1 MRYKRNQ
8 VEKAISRVF
17 ETGSAKPSLGL
28 RTRLKRLLETDR
40 GLGRSKRSADP
51 KCANFAFYS
60 MEGPGRGGE
69 VWFSAYE
76 VFALL
81 IGLRLMQ
88 HGWPQRFAVVVLR
101 SVRRKLEKQ
110 HARILEQDP
119 AILFD
124 EQLIMQKG
132 KTGDLAVANAD
143 PVFLAINSGARDPS
157 HSNAA
162 AICRGQGE
170 LMRFILAQ
178 GAGQAWT
185 LFEVATSINALSSEL
200 AKIKPSKRGRGAE

>member
-81 IGLRLMQ
+81 IGLRLMSSS
-88 HGWPQRFAVVVLR
+88 LC
-101 SVRRKLEKQ
+101 RKAKQ
-110 HARILEQDP
+110 
-119 AILFD
+119 AILPWLMLTRCSWPSIRGP
-124 EQLIMQKG
+124 ETRLTQTQLQYAGAKG
-132 KTGDLAVANAD
+132 
-143 PVFLAINSGARDPS
+143 S
-157 HSNAA
+157 
-162 AICRGQGE
+162 
-170 LMRFILAQ
+170 
-178 GAGQAWT
+178 
-185 LFEVATSINALSSEL
+185 
-200 AKIKPSKRGRGAE
+200 